1 MREKSR
7 LRAAFFFLASR
18 YGGNPRSRPRPKLAG
33 MADWVIETIG
43 QFGYAG
49 IVFLM
54 LAENLFPPLPSELIM
69 PFAGFLAAR
78 GELHPALVVASGA
91 LGSLLGALPWYI
103 AGRRIGADRLK
114 RLAERHGRW
123 IALTPDEIE
132 RGQHLFER
140 KGALVLVFGRLVPA
154 LRTVVALPAGLAK
167 MRPAAFVL
175 WTLVGSVLWTSIL
188 TLAGY
193 LLESQYERIEKWI
206 NPVSTA
212 IFAII
217 AIWYVVRVVRH
228 PAGRKDGARQPP

>member
-1 MREKSR
+1 
-7 LRAAFFFLASR
+7 
-18 YGGNPRSRPRPKLAG
+18 
-33 MADWVIETIG
+33 MADWVIGTIG
-43 QFGYAG
+43 QLGYVG
-49 IVFLM
+49 IALLM

-78 GELHPALVVASGA
+78 GELHPVLVVLAGS

-103 AGRRIGADRLK
+103 AGRTVGAERLK
-114 RLAERHGRW
+114 RLAQRHGRW

-132 RGQHLFER
+132 RGRKLFER
-140 KGALVLVFGRLVPA
+140 KGPLVLVFGRLVPA

-167 MRPAAFVL
+167 MHPVPFVL
-175 WTLVGSVLWTSIL
+175 WTLVGSLLWTSIL

-193 LLESQYERIEKWI
+193 LLESQYERIEKWV

-212 IFAII
+212 IFAAI

-228 PAGRKDGARQPP
+228 PKAGAAAR

>member
-1 MREKSR
+1 
-7 LRAAFFFLASR
+7 
-18 YGGNPRSRPRPKLAG
+18 
-33 MADWVIETIG
+33 MADWVIQTIG
-43 QFGYAG
+43 DLGYFG
-49 IVFLM
+49 IVLLM

-69 PFAGFLAAR
+69 PFAGFLAAK

-103 AGRRIGADRLK
+103 VGRRVGAERLK
-114 RLAERHGRW
+114 KAAEQHGRW
-123 IALTPDEIE
+123 IALTPDEID
-132 RGQHLFER
+132 RGRELFER
-140 KGALVLVFGRLVPA
+140 KGPLVLVFGRLVPA

-167 MRPAAFVL
+167 MRPLPFVL
-175 WTLVGSVLWTSIL
+175 WTLLGSVLWTSLL

-193 LLESQYERIEKWI
+193 LLESQYERIEKWL

-228 PAGRKDGARQPP
+228 PSAVRKQGAK